1 MEKLRTLREK
11 IEDNIVYKIIR
22 SILYAFVA
30 LLLIVI
36 VVQRVSNNNL
46 SIGGFRVFMI
56 VSESMKGEYD
66 IGDILVSKNTE
77 YSNIKIGDNVTYLGE
92 EGELKGLIIT
102 HKVVNKYE
110 KDGNKLFVTRGIS
123 NDVDDPEIRYDQVY
137 GKVIY
142 KTYLLSFIAKM
153 MNNKLTYYLLFVI
166 IALIMSIE
174 ITSAIFEA
182 RREEKE
188 EDDWGEEKE
197 EYFIKSFKKGEN

>member
-66 IGDILVSKNTE
+66 IGDILVSKNTD

-197 EYFIKSFKKGEN
+197 EYFIKSFKKGQN

>member
-188 EDDWGEEKE
+188 EDD
-197 EYFIKSFKKGEN
+197 

>member
-1 MEKLRTLREK
+1 MKKKISEIREK
-11 IEDNIVYKIIR
+11 VENSFVYKIFR

-30 LLLIVI
+30 LLLVVI

-66 IGDILVSKNTE
+66 IGDILVSRSVSEDKIN
-77 YSNIKIGDNVTYLGE
+77 IGDNVTYLGE
-92 EGELKGLIIT
+92 EKELKGLIIT
-102 HKVVNKYE
+102 HKVIKKYT
-110 KDGNKLFVTRGIS
+110 KDGEVIFVTKGLA
-123 NDVDDPEIRYDQVY
+123 NEVEDPSIRYDQIY

-142 KTYLLSFIAKM
+142 KTYALSFIAKL
-153 MNNKLTYYLLFVI
+153 MNNKLTYYVLFTF

-182 RREEKE
+182 RREERE
-188 EDDWGEEKE
+188 EDD
-197 EYFIKSFKKGEN
+197 

>member
-11 IEDNIVYKIIR
+11 IENSIIYKIIR

-36 VVQRVSNNNL
+36 IVQRVSNNNL

-56 VSESMKGEYD
+56 VSESMKGEYE
-66 IGDILVSKNTE
+66 IGDILVSKYVSE
-77 YSNIKIGDNVTYLGE
+77 DKIHVGDNVTYLGE
-92 EGELKGLIIT
+92 EQEMKGLIIT
-102 HKVVNKYE
+102 HKVVRKY
-110 KDGNKLFVTRGIS
+110 KQDGKTIFVTKGLI
-123 NDVDDPEIRYDQVY
+123 NEVEDPEITYEQIY

-142 KTYLLSFIAKM
+142 KTFVLSFIARM
-153 MNNKLTYYLLFVI
+153 MNNKLTYYILFVA
-166 IALIMSIE
+166 IAIIMSIE

-188 EDDWGEEKE
+188 EDD
-197 EYFIKSFKKGEN
+197 

>member
-1 MEKLRTLREK
+1 MSKLNNIRKK
-11 IEDNIVYKIIR
+11 IEESIAYKIAR

-30 LLLIVI
+30 LLLVVI

-66 IGDILVSKNTE
+66 IGDILVSRKVSE
-77 YSNIKIGDNVTYLGE
+77 DKINVGDNVTYLGKE
-92 EGELKGLIIT
+92 NQLKGLIIT
-102 HKVVNKYE
+102 HKVVKKIE
-110 KDGNKLFVTRGIS
+110 DQEGVKFVTKGLA
-123 NDVDDPEIRYDQVY
+123 NDVEDPSITYDQIY

-142 KTYLLSFIAKM
+142 KTCILSFIAKL
-153 MNNKLTYYLLFVI
+153 MNNKLTYYILFTM

-182 RREEKE
+182 RREAKE
-188 EDDWGEEKE
+188 EDGR
-197 EYFIKSFKKGEN
+197 G

>member
-1 MEKLRTLREK
+1 MMGKFNKIREK
-11 IEDNIVYKIIR
+11 IEDSIIYKIIR

-46 SIGGFRVFMI
+46 SMGGIRVFMI

-66 IGDILVSKNTE
+66 IGDILISRKVDEKD
-77 YSNIKIGDNVTYLGE
+77 IKVGDNVTYLGE
-92 EGELKGLIIT
+92 EKELKGLVIT

-110 KDGNKLFVTRGIS
+110 KNGEMIFVTKGLANEIE
-123 NDVDDPEIRYDQVY
+123 DPEIEYEQIY
-137 GKVIY
+137 GKVVY
-142 KTYLLSFIAKM
+142 KSIILSIIAKM
-153 MNNKLTYYLLFVI
+153 MNNKLTYYILFTM

-182 RREEKE
+182 RREAKE
-188 EDDWGEEKE
+188 EDD
-197 EYFIKSFKKGEN
+197 

>member
-1 MEKLRTLREK
+1 MMGKFNKLREK
-11 IEDNIVYKIIR
+11 IEDSIIYKVIR

-66 IGDILVSKNTE
+66 IGDILISKKVDE
-77 YSNIKIGDNVTYLGE
+77 KDIKVGDNVTYLGE
-92 EGELKGLIIT
+92 EKELKGLVIT

-110 KDGNKLFVTRGIS
+110 KNGEMIFVTKGLANEIE
-123 NDVDDPEIRYDQVY
+123 DPEIKYEQIY

-142 KTYLLSFIAKM
+142 KTCILSVIAKM
-153 MNNKLTYYLLFVI
+153 MNNKLTYYILFSM

-182 RREEKE
+182 RREAKE
-188 EDDWGEEKE
+188 EDD
-197 EYFIKSFKKGEN
+197 

>member
-1 MEKLRTLREK
+1 MEKIRLIRK
-11 IEDNIVYKIIR
+11 IIEESIAYKILR

-36 VVQRVSNNNL
+36 IVQRASNNNL

-66 IGDILVSKNTE
+66 IGDILVSKNVSADKIE
-77 YSNIKIGDNVTYLGE
+77 IGDNVTYLGE
-92 EGELKGLIIT
+92 EKELKGLIIT

-110 KDGNKLFVTRGIS
+110 KDGEFIFVTKGLI
-123 NDVDDPEIRYDQVY
+123 NEVEDPEIKYDQIY
-137 GKVIY
+137 GKVVY
-142 KTYLLSFIAKM
+142 KTIILSFIARM
-153 MNNKLTYYLLFVI
+153 MNNKLTYYVLFVA
-166 IALIMSIE
+166 IAIIMSIE

-188 EDDWGEEKE
+188 EDD
-197 EYFIKSFKKGEN
+197 